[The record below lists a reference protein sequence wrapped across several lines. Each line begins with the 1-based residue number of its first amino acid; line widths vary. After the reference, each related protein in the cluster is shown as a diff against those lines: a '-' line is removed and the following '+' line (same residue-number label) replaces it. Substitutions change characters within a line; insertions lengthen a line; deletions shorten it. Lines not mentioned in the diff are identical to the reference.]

1 MSRRDEIRQGLQQVN
16 DRIERAAGDAGRD
29 PAELTLVVITKYF
42 PASDVA
48 LLAELGVGHVGE
60 NKDQEAATKV
70 AELDPAVRDA
80 LTVHFVGQLQTN
92 KARSVA
98 RYADV
103 VHSVDRPRLA
113 RALDKAVANA
123 VQAGER
129 AGDLNLLLQIDLE
142 QKERA
147 GRGGVLPEDLP
158 ALVESVTAAERLRLR
173 GVMAVAPPALDADG
187 TRAAFDRLMEC
198 SRQVREEVPDAGWV
212 SAGMSGDL
220 ELAVAAGA
228 THLRVGSAILGS
240 RPTSR

>member
-1 MSRRDEIRQGLQQVN
+1 MSRREEIQRGLKQVS
-16 DRIERAAGDAGRD
+16 DRIERAAADAGRD
-29 PAELTLVVITKYF
+29 PGELTLVVVTKYF

-60 NKDQEAATKV
+60 NKDQEAAAKV
-70 AELDPAVRDA
+70 AELDSAARDA

-92 KARSVA
+92 KTRSVA

-103 VHSVDRPRLA
+103 VHSVDRPRLV

-129 AGDLNLLLQIDLE
+129 AGDLDVLLQVDLE
-142 QKERA
+142 EKERA

-158 ALVESVTAAERLRLR
+158 ALLESLAAAERLRLR
-173 GVMAVAPPALDADG
+173 GVMAVAPPDLDEEG
-187 TRAAFDRLMEC
+187 TRAAFERLIEC
-198 SRQVREEVPDAGWV
+198 SRQVREAVPDASWV

-240 RPTSR
+240 RPMSR